1 MPVYEYICAKC
12 KESFSLLQKIGTTE
26 KDTVCPECGSRE
38 VKKKISLF
46 SCACP
51 IHSGLSTGGASSGFS
66 GGG

>member
-1 MPVYEYICAKC
+1 MPVYEYICVKC

-51 IHSGLSTGGASSGFS
+51 VDSGPSTGGAPSGFS